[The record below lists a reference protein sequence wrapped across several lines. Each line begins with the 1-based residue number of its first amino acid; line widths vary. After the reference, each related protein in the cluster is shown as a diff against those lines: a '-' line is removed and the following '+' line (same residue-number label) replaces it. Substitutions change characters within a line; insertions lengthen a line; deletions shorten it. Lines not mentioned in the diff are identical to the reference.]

1 MSTSAVSSQSSIQ
14 DLALS
19 ILNQYDTNKDGQ
31 LGATEFSN
39 VLSNLL
45 GGAVGSTSPTS
56 SESVGS
62 NTSATALGGMPASDM
77 TGFNYDKIMNESH
90 QTSKYLFARV
100 AWNVDLASVHDKA
113 SCQAL
118 LESMVPDMQ
127 AAGMNVVAVDTD
139 KIQVSDEYGTYWVD
153 VIRDY
158 DGPNQAFQWL
168 SEHDDPTVAGHAPAA
183 PLASAETTGSTARTA
198 LSAAELS
205 SARAVIDSFH
215 AASPRAAERA
225 AEREERQAERQHRVD
240 GRRSGENVA
249 ARAARRGS

>member
-19 ILNQYDTNKDGQ
+19 ILNQYDTDKDGQ

-45 GGAVGSTSPTS
+45 GGAVGTS
-56 SESVGS
+56 S
-62 NTSATALGGMPASDM
+62 SASADVANPNASTHATGGMPASDM
-77 TGFNYDKIMNESH
+77 TGFNYDKIMDESH
-90 QTSKYLFARV
+90 QTSKYQFARV
-100 AWNVDLASVHDKA
+100 AWNVDLSSVHDKA

-139 KIQVSDEYGTYWVD
+139 KIQVSDQYGTYWVD

-168 SEHDDPTVAGHAPAA
+168 SEHDDPSVAGNASVAPI
-183 PLASAETTGSTARTA
+183 ASAETTGSTAR
-198 LSAAELS
+198 SAIDAAQLT
-205 SARAVIDSFH
+205 SARSVIDAFH

-225 AEREERQAERQHRVD
+225 AEREDRHAERQTRVE

-249 ARAARRGS
+249 ARAERRGS